1 MTVAAAAVAV
11 VKATVE
17 VTASMTVRV
26 SVKSRVITA
35 SPMKKQVRFW
45 YKQFEK
51 YME

>member
-35 SPMKKQVRFW
+35 SPMKKLVSFW

-51 YME
+51 YIE